1 MMRHLRPFFILILAA
16 LVVALLIDRFPGRGE
31 AKSGLSAFDAATRPA
46 TRSLALLAVQD
57 NGRLKT
63 LESFAREKL
72 AKIYGRERYGGLEPV
87 LTVLSWAFCRTRW
100 ETVPIIKLP
109 RAIDW
114 KRTGRKAGALASHI
128 SPQQACRFAEMSARE
143 AKGRAAQRG
152 LSRLRLRLSLFEN
165 LPETIRLVPCRVGA
179 QWHSL
184 DEAADLGMTMIAQAA
199 RELEASLQTSDAKRY
214 SDAARRLS
222 EELVSR
228 FEGRYPPVWLRHLE
242 WFYARV
248 QPFWLVSVAYLV
260 LAILYAIRMVLK
272 RAEILRLGRLLLWAV
287 IALHLA
293 ALVARSLIAN
303 RIMATNSYEYI
314 LVMTLV
320 TAIGSAWLQRR
331 RAEPV
336 YGLVG
341 TILSGVAL
349 GATVLSPL
357 SRSISP
363 LVPALQSNWLR
374 YHVGTAAAAYGLLYL
389 SFGLSLAYLF
399 TIKSGR
405 NPALARSLLD
415 ANYQLIAAG
424 FVLLGVGIITGA
436 VWADEAWGRYW
447 GWDPKESWSLVT
459 LLIYGIFLHLRFVVV
474 GRRRGILLSSVS
486 IVGFLAVLF
495 TFIGVNYVL
504 SGLHSYS

>member
-1 MMRHLRPFFILILAA
+1 
-16 LVVALLIDRFPGRGE
+16 
-31 AKSGLSAFDAATRPA
+31 
-46 TRSLALLAVQD
+46 
-57 NGRLKT
+57 
-63 LESFAREKL
+63 
-72 AKIYGRERYGGLEPV
+72 
-87 LTVLSWAFCRTRW
+87 
-100 ETVPIIKLP
+100 
-109 RAIDW
+109 
-114 KRTGRKAGALASHI
+114 
-128 SPQQACRFAEMSARE
+128 
-143 AKGRAAQRG
+143 
-152 LSRLRLRLSLFEN
+152 
-165 LPETIRLVPCRVGA
+165 
-179 QWHSL
+179 
-184 DEAADLGMTMIAQAA
+184 MTMIAQAA

-214 SDAARRLS
+214 RDAARRLS

-228 FEGRYPPVWLRHLE
+228 FEGRYPPVWLRYLE

-260 LAILYAIRMVLK
+260 LAILYAIGMVLK

-349 GATVLSPL
+349 AATVLSPL

-405 NPALARSLLD
+405 DSALARSLLD